1 MFLIGNSYDNDGFTK
16 GREIIFRTLSNR
28 RDFFGF
34 PQDILPKY
42 LFFYTATFCIGGYCN
57 DKHRHQRNRY

>member
-1 MFLIGNSYDNDGFTK
+1 MLLIGNSYDSSYDNHVGLRR
-16 GREIIFRTLSNR
+16 GREIISRTLSHR

-42 LFFYTATFCIGGYCN
+42 LFFYTATF
-57 DKHRHQRNRY
+57 